1 MSNSKP
7 LEYTGDT
14 EYQPKPDSQNTDLIE
29 RRLYPY
35 LPSEELVKAV
45 NLAIY
50 LQRPLLLQ
58 GEPGCGKTLLARAIA
73 YEFGQRLQV
82 KNYPYFPWNVKSTTR
97 AKEGLYTYDAV
108 GRLRDAQLVG
118 TDSYKTYLKS
128 EETKKLFER
137 LQNPHLY
144 IEWGALGHAFRE
156 EKHRPIVLIDE
167 IDKADID
174 FPNDLLLE
182 IEEQCFQVTE
192 IGKKIEAKQSPIVII
207 TSNNEKEL
215 PDAFLRRC
223 IFYYIE
229 FPSYDDLIK
238 IVNAHFPDSL
248 EKELVK
254 AAVDKFLDIRETGT
268 SRRDGKKASTSELL
282 DWIRWL
288 KRYPDEEAL
297 KIIDTLASNQ
307 PLLGALLKTK
317 ADQEIYLKETD
328 QDNYEEEDIE

>member
-7 LEYTGDT
+7 LEYTGAQ
-14 EYQPKPDSQNTDLIE
+14 EYQPKPGSQNTEFIK
-29 RRLYPY
+29 RGLYPY

-73 YEFGQRLQV
+73 YEFGKRLQV
-82 KNYPYFPWNVKSTTR
+82 NDYPYFSWNIKSTTR

-118 TDSYKTYLKS
+118 TDSYKTYLK
-128 EETKKLFER
+128 EEEIKKLFER
-137 LQNPHLY
+137 LKNPDSY
-144 IEWGALGHAFRE
+144 IKWGALGNAFKE
-156 EKHRPIVLIDE
+156 EKHRPILLIDE

-182 IEEQCFQVTE
+182 LEEQCFQVTE
-192 IGKKIEAKQSPIVII
+192 TGEKIEAKQPPIVII

-229 FPSYDDLIK
+229 FPDNDDLIK
-238 IVNAHFPDSL
+238 IVNAHFSSSL
-248 EKELVK
+248 EMDLVEVAVERFVEL
-254 AAVDKFLDIRETGT
+254 REKGT
-268 SRRDGKKASTSELL
+268 SRRDSKKASTSELL

-288 KRYPDEEAL
+288 KRYPPEEAL
-297 KIIDTLASNQ
+297 DIINNLADNQ
-307 PLLGALLKTK
+307 SLLGALLKTK
-317 ADQEIYLKETD
+317 EDQERYQENLKE
-328 QDNYEEEDIE
+328 